1 MEWKQA
7 KFTNM
12 YVPFSFKHLL
22 TSIAVYS
29 IGTVLALTGRPAM
42 ALDCPSY
49 KYKPSS
55 QTPIVKDM
63 VNPSPSENDFE
74 LPMPCGG
81 KLILRHLCFTVK
93 SFLDDFQLK
102 LGCEDCRGQEE
113 GFMEAKHVAKLAGA
127 FTREDLP
134 ELWRVKLIEIAK
146 RGDGRCLASNGEN
159 SNILYY
165 FIGKYEITNWQ
176 YQTVMKDDCPGW
188 DKPFTTEDPRPK
200 TNISWFEAIEFTRR
214 YTEWLLKNKPD
225 SIPLFPDGRYAYIRL
240 PTEAEW
246 EYAARGGHMVAVDEM
261 NQNEF
266 FPLKSRPLSD
276 YALYTRAGAAKP
288 PEKIAWIGTKC
299 PNPLGLYDTAG
310 NAAEMM
316 LDPFR
321 FSIGSRLHGATGGF
335 VAKGGSYR
343 KSRAEIMPGRREEM
357 PFFLEDGAFRS
368 TELGLRVVLSGIVTP
383 QNRSKKLRQAW
394 AEISGENRRFRSLA
408 EPSQSKLDLDQSKS
422 VIAEIERLAAATDD
436 KAEKQKY
443 LSISEYLKHFNYV
456 FAKKEAE
463 EIDALIWEALF
474 LSESIVQYSTQHRLV
489 QQNLEM
495 LKNLKTQRIPE
506 AEIESV
512 DRNISTLTDKIHNI
526 DAVIDYLVKSYIG
539 GIQKSQE
546 FSDDAIERQLN
557 LIILNRKLEQN
568 LRMSLNGKLNLFRD
582 HISLFKKMPESVQ
595 KNDIV
600 KDIVSAYQFPIR

>member
-1 MEWKQA
+1 
-7 KFTNM
+7 M
-12 YVPFSFKHLL
+12 YMSFSFKHLL
-22 TSIAVYS
+22 TSIAMYS
-29 IGTVLALTGRPAM
+29 IGTVLALTGRPVM
-42 ALDCPSY
+42 AQDCPSY
-49 KYKPSS
+49 KYKRSS

-81 KLILRHLCFTVK
+81 KLILRHVCFPVK
-93 SFLDDFQLK
+93 SFLDDYQLN
-102 LGCEDCRGQEE
+102 LGCEDCRRQDE

-134 ELWRVKLIEIAK
+134 EPWRVKLIEIAK

-159 SNILYY
+159 SNTLYY

-225 SIPLFPDGRYAYIRL
+225 SIPLFPNGRYAYIRL

-246 EYAARGGHMVAVDEM
+246 EYAARGGHMVTADEI
-261 NQNEF
+261 NQYEF
-266 FPLKSRPLSD
+266 FPLKNRSFSD

-321 FSIGSRLHGATGGF
+321 FSMGSRLHGATGGF
-335 VAKGGSYR
+335 VVKGGSYR

-368 TELGLRVVLSGIVTP
+368 KELGFRVVLSGIVTP
-383 QNRSKKLRQAW
+383 QNRSKKLRLAW
-394 AEISGENRRFRSLA
+394 KGISGQNRLLRSPA
-408 EPSQSKLDLDQSKS
+408 EPSQSILNLDQNKN

-436 KAEKQKY
+436 ASEKQKF
-443 LSISEYLKHFNYV
+443 LSISEYLKHFNHV
-456 FAKKEAE
+456 FTKKEAE

-474 LSESIVQYSTQHRLV
+474 LSESIIKYSTQRRLV
-489 QQNLEM
+489 QQELEM
-495 LKNLKTQRIPE
+495 LENLKPQSLPE
-506 AEIESV
+506 TEIESI
-512 DRNISTLTDKIHNI
+512 DRNISTLTDKIRNI
-526 DAVIDYLVKSYIG
+526 DAVIDYLVQSYIG
-539 GIQKSQE
+539 GIQKSQK

-568 LRMSLNGKLNLFRD
+568 LRASLNGKLSVFRN

-595 KNDIV
+595 KTNIV
-600 KDIVSAYQFPIR
+600 EDIVSAY

>member
-1 MEWKQA
+1 
-7 KFTNM
+7 
-12 YVPFSFKHLL
+12 
-22 TSIAVYS
+22 
-29 IGTVLALTGRPAM
+29 M
-42 ALDCPSY
+42 AQDCPSY
-49 KYKPSS
+49 KYKRSS

-81 KLILRHLCFTVK
+81 KLILRHVCFPVK
-93 SFLDDFQLK
+93 SFLDDFQLN
-102 LGCEDCRGQEE
+102 LGCEDCRRQDE

-134 ELWRVKLIEIAK
+134 EPWRVKLIEIAK

-159 SNILYY
+159 SNTLYY

-225 SIPLFPDGRYAYIRL
+225 SIPLFPNGRYAYIRL

-246 EYAARGGHMVAVDEM
+246 EYAARGGHMVTADEI
-261 NQNEF
+261 NQYEF
-266 FPLKSRPLSD
+266 FPLKNRSFSD

-321 FSIGSRLHGATGGF
+321 FSMSSRLHGATGGF
-335 VAKGGSYR
+335 VVKGGSYR

-368 TELGLRVVLSGIVTP
+368 KELGFRVVLSGIVTP
-383 QNRSKKLRQAW
+383 QNRSKKLRLAW
-394 AEISGENRRFRSLA
+394 KGISGQNRLLRSPA
-408 EPSQSKLDLDQSKS
+408 EPSQSILNLDQNKN
-422 VIAEIERLAAATDD
+422 VIAEIERLAAVTDD
-436 KAEKQKY
+436 ASEKQKF
-443 LSISEYLKHFNYV
+443 LSISEYLKHFNHV
-456 FAKKEAE
+456 FTKKEAE

-474 LSESIVQYSTQHRLV
+474 LSESIIKYSTQRRLV
-489 QQNLEM
+489 QQDLEM
-495 LKNLKTQRIPE
+495 LENLKPQSLPE
-506 AEIESV
+506 TEIESI
-512 DRNISTLTDKIHNI
+512 DRNISTLTDKIRNI
-526 DAVIDYLVKSYIG
+526 DAVIDYLVQSYIG
-539 GIQKSQE
+539 GIQKSQK
-546 FSDDAIERQLN
+546 FSNDAIERQLN
-557 LIILNRKLEQN
+557 LIILNRKLEPN
-568 LRMSLNGKLNLFRD
+568 LRASLNGKLSVFRN

-595 KNDIV
+595 KTNIV
-600 KDIVSAYQFPIR
+600 EDIVSAY

>member
-1 MEWKQA
+1 
-7 KFTNM
+7 
-12 YVPFSFKHLL
+12 
-22 TSIAVYS
+22 
-29 IGTVLALTGRPAM
+29 M
-42 ALDCPSY
+42 AQDCPSY
-49 KYKPSS
+49 KYKRSS

-81 KLILRHLCFTVK
+81 KLILRHVCFPVK
-93 SFLDDFQLK
+93 SFLDDFQLN
-102 LGCEDCRGQEE
+102 LGCEDCRRQDE

-134 ELWRVKLIEIAK
+134 EPWRVKLIEIAK

-159 SNILYY
+159 SNTLYY

-225 SIPLFPDGRYAYIRL
+225 SIPLFPNGRYAYIRL

-246 EYAARGGHMVAVDEM
+246 EYAARGGHMVTADEI
-261 NQNEF
+261 NQYEF
-266 FPLKSRPLSD
+266 FPLKNRSFSD

-288 PEKIAWIGTKC
+288 PEKIAWIGTQC

-321 FSIGSRLHGATGGF
+321 FSMGSQLHGATGGF
-335 VAKGGSYR
+335 VVKGGSYR

-368 TELGLRVVLSGIVTP
+368 KELGFRVVLSGIVTP
-383 QNRSKKLRQAW
+383 QNRSKKLRLAW
-394 AEISGENRRFRSLA
+394 KGISGQNRLLRSPA
-408 EPSQSKLDLDQSKS
+408 EPSQSILNLDQNKN
-422 VIAEIERLAAATDD
+422 VIAEIERLAAVTDD
-436 KAEKQKY
+436 ASEKQKF
-443 LSISEYLKHFNYV
+443 LSISEYLKHFNHV
-456 FAKKEAE
+456 FTKKEAE

-474 LSESIVQYSTQHRLV
+474 LSESIIKYSTQRRLV
-489 QQNLEM
+489 QQDLEM
-495 LKNLKTQRIPE
+495 LENLKPQSLPE
-506 AEIESV
+506 TEIESI
-512 DRNISTLTDKIHNI
+512 DRNISTLTDKIRNI
-526 DAVIDYLVKSYIG
+526 DAVIDYLVQSYIG
-539 GIQKSQE
+539 GIQKSQK

-557 LIILNRKLEQN
+557 HITMNRKLEQN
-568 LRMSLNGKLNLFRD
+568 LRTSLNGKLSVFRN

-595 KNDIV
+595 KTNIV
-600 KDIVSAYQFPIR
+600 EDIVSAY

>member
-1 MEWKQA
+1 
-7 KFTNM
+7 M

-22 TSIAVYS
+22 MSIVVYS
-29 IGTVLALTGRPAM
+29 IGTVLVLTGRHGM

-49 KYKPSS
+49 KYKSSS

-81 KLILRHLCFTVK
+81 KLILRHVCFKLK

-102 LGCEDCRGQEE
+102 LGCEDCRGQEV

-134 ELWRVKLIEIAK
+134 EHWRIKLIEIAK

-159 SNILYY
+159 SNTLYY

-261 NQNEF
+261 NKNEF
-266 FPLKSRPLSD
+266 FPLRDRPLSD

-321 FSIGSRLHGATGGF
+321 FSMGSRLHGATGGF
-335 VAKGGSYR
+335 VIKGGSYR

-368 TELGLRVVLSGIVTP
+368 KELGFRVVLSGIVTP
-383 QNRSKKLRQAW
+383 KNRNKKLRQAW
-394 AEISGENRRFRSLA
+394 AEIS
-408 EPSQSKLDLDQSKS
+408 EPDLDQSKN
-422 VIAEIERLAAATDD
+422 VIAEIERLAAAADD
-436 KAEKQKY
+436 NAEKQKF
-443 LSISEYLKHFNYV
+443 LSISEYLKNLNHA
-456 FAKKEAE
+456 FAKKDAE

-474 LSESIVQYSTQHRLV
+474 LSESIFKYSAQRRLV
-489 QQNLEM
+489 QHDLEM
-495 LKNLKTQRIPE
+495 IKNLKTQSIPE
-506 AEIESV
+506 TEIEAV
-512 DRNISTLTDKIHNI
+512 DRNISTLSDKIHNI
-526 DAVIDYLVKSYIG
+526 DTVIDYLVQSYIG
-539 GIQKSQE
+539 GIKKSQK

-568 LRMSLNGKLNLFRD
+568 LRTSLNGKLSLFRD

-595 KNDIV
+595 KIDIV

>member
-1 MEWKQA
+1 
-7 KFTNM
+7 M
-12 YVPFSFKHLL
+12 YMPFSFKYLL
-22 TSIAVYS
+22 TSIAMYS
-29 IGTVLALTGRPAM
+29 IGTVLALTGRPVM
-42 ALDCPSY
+42 AQDCPSY
-49 KYKPSS
+49 KYKRSS

-81 KLILRHLCFTVK
+81 KLILRHVCFPVK
-93 SFLDDFQLK
+93 SFLDDYQIN
-102 LGCEDCRGQEE
+102 LGCEDCRRQDE

-134 ELWRVKLIEIAK
+134 EPWRVKLIEIAK
-146 RGDGRCLASNGEN
+146 RGDDRCLASNGEN
-159 SNILYY
+159 SNTLYY

-225 SIPLFPDGRYAYIRL
+225 SIPLFPNGRYAYIRL

-246 EYAARGGHMVAVDEM
+246 EYAARGGHMIPADEM
-261 NQNEF
+261 NQYEF
-266 FPLKSRPLSD
+266 FPLKNRPFSD
-276 YALYTRAGAAKP
+276 YALYTQAGAAKP

-321 FSIGSRLHGATGGF
+321 FSMGSRLHGATGGF
-335 VAKGGSYR
+335 VVKGGSYR

-368 TELGLRVVLSGIVTP
+368 KELGFRVVLSGIVTP

-394 AEISGENRRFRSLA
+394 AGISGQNRLLRSPA
-408 EPSQSKLDLDQSKS
+408 EPSQSILNLDQNKNL
-422 VIAEIERLAAATDD
+422 IAEIERLAAATDD
-436 KAEKQKY
+436 NAEKQKF
-443 LSISEYLKHFNYV
+443 LSISEYLKHFNHV
-456 FAKKEAE
+456 FTKKEAE

-474 LSESIVQYSTQHRLV
+474 LSESIIKYSTQRRLV
-489 QQNLEM
+489 QQELEM
-495 LKNLKTQRIPE
+495 LENLKPQSLPE
-506 AEIESV
+506 TEIESIV
-512 DRNISTLTDKIHNI
+512 RNISTLTDKIRNI
-526 DAVIDYLVKSYIG
+526 DAVIDYLVQSYVG
-539 GIQKSQE
+539 GIQKSQK

-568 LRMSLNGKLNLFRD
+568 LRASLNGKLSVFRN

-595 KNDIV
+595 KTNIV
-600 KDIVSAYQFPIR
+600 EDIVSAY